1 MQVTLFPK
9 LDGLSAGLSSSSSVL
24 GIQTGEGE
32 KANLDFI
39 FFMLLLVQGFFD
51 GLVIGK
57 FSEGS
62 IKNGLIHSLILMTMS
77 ALIITT
83 VKGGI

>member
-1 MQVTLFPK
+1 M
-9 LDGLSAGLSSSSSVL
+9 
-24 GIQTGEGE
+24 
-32 KANLDFI
+32 
-39 FFMLLLVQGFFD
+39 VQGFFG

-57 FSEGS
+57 FSEGN
-62 IKNGLIHSLILMTMS
+62 IKNGLIHSLILMTLA